1 MMTMTTYIGYIG
13 LAAFA
18 LAWIPQCRDTIRE
31 GRCGANLSFL
41 SLSAVG
47 SLSLACYAFQR
58 GDAVFS
64 SLNALTTAGAAV
76 NIWFSVFP
84 RPTGPSAAKASAAR
98 NGRMPAATRR

>member
-1 MMTMTTYIGYIG
+1 MNHWIGYVG

-18 LAWIPQCRDTIRE
+18 LAWIPQCWETIRD
-31 GRCGANLSFL
+31 GRCGANLAFL

-58 GDAVFS
+58 GDPVFS
-64 SLNALTTAGAAV
+64 SLNALTTVGAAV

-84 RPTGPSAAKASAAR
+84 RPWTS
-98 NGRMPAATRR
+98 